1 MSLVELASWTMT
13 DPEALPDEDLS
24 VWPIDDFG
32 WDWVEPG
39 VDRKPEPSGPPWYRS
54 PGPLLTLIAGAA
66 ATLVVAVTLVIT
78 DSGEIPTRPALGTK
92 TVPTDAPG
100 PSRAAPAT
108 EPTTEPTT
116 GAPGP
121 STPVS
126 ASSPAEDAP
135 AEEESPA
142 PAEVAEAAEPAAPA
156 AAVPPAPVPVPV
168 DSPGSLAGSDS
179 EGPRINVT
187 RSPMSFT
194 PGSSAQG

>member
-1 MSLVELASWTMT
+1 MT

-24 VWPIDDFG
+24 GWPIDDFG
-32 WDWVEPG
+32 LDWDEPP
-39 VDRKPEPSGPPWYRS
+39 VDREPERSGPPWYRS

-92 TVPTDAPG
+92 TVPSSAPS

-108 EPTTEPTT
+108 APTT
-116 GAPGP
+116 GESGP
-121 STPVS
+121 STPAS
-126 ASSPAEDAP
+126 ASPSAERAP
-135 AEEESPA
+135 AEEQSPA
-142 PAEVAEAAEPAAPA
+142 PAEDVEPVATEPAAPA
-156 AAVPPAPVPVPV
+156 AAQPRGPLPV

-194 PGSSAQG
+194 PGSSAAG

>member
-1 MSLVELASWTMT
+1 MT
-13 DPEALPDEDLS
+13 EPEALPDEDL
-24 VWPIDDFG
+24 VGWPIDNFG
-32 WDWVEPG
+32 WDWDEPG
-39 VDRKPEPSGPPWYRS
+39 VDREPERSGPPWYRS

-92 TVPTDAPG
+92 TAPTDAPS
-100 PSRAAPAT
+100 PSRAAPVTA
-108 EPTTEPTT
+108 PTFGES
-116 GAPGP
+116 GP
-121 STPVS
+121 LTPAS
-126 ASSPAEDAP
+126 ASSPAEEAP
-135 AEEESPA
+135 TEEESPA
-142 PAEVAEAAEPAAPA
+142 PAEAAEAAEPAAPA
-156 AAVPPAPVPVPV
+156 AAVPPAPVPV